1 MPSTAKPL
9 WLLTWLAIM
18 VGPVTD
24 FLFWTA
30 VLKSGALPH
39 DGDAIA
45 IPIFQGIIGTVAL
58 APLALTI
65 TWFCL
70 RRYNAQTSIFAWRK
84 ERPVVS
90 IVATMVFGGLTCLL
104 AYDVGRVFMGYYS
117 PPEFISIP
125 AALIRMAGLMA
136 MRAALIDQL
145 NAEPKLQAA

>member
-9 WLLTWLAIM
+9 WLLTWLAIL
-18 VGPVTD
+18 VGPITD
-24 FLFWTA
+24 FLFWNA

-45 IPIFQGIIGTVAL
+45 IPIFRGIVGTVAL
-58 APLALTI
+58 APLVLTI

-90 IVATMVFGGLTCLL
+90 IVATMIFGGLTCIL
-104 AYDVGRVFMGYYS
+104 AYDAVGILMGYYP

-125 AALIRMAGLMA
+125 AALIRMAWLLA

-145 NAEPKLQAA
+145 NAEPKL